1 MRGFGKIGF
10 LLAVLLCSLAV
21 PLSAQQ
27 AKTVTLRGTVT
38 EAKGGEPVPGAVLK
52 LDENYLWAVTD
63 SEGRYLLE
71 NVQCRYLS

>member
-38 EAKGGEPVPGAVLK
+38 EARGGEPVSGAIIR

-63 SEGRYLLE
+63 ADGR
-71 NVQCRYLS
+71 